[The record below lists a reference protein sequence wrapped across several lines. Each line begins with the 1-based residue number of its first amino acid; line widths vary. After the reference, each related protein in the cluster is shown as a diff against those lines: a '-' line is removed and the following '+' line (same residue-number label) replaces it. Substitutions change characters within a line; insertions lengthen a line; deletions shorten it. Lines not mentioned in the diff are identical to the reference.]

1 LPGSGSIVN
10 PELAHSSAAP
20 QVDPAST
27 AEQAHHRTACRPS
40 ALRRPGPRRLQPRI
54 CSLVTARHVIAMSQQ
69 HDDDGTVIRPAS
81 LASAVTPGSAPAGQ
95 TGGETPS
102 DIAEDG
108 LSLRVGARLGEFEI
122 TQRIGEGGFS
132 IVYLAM
138 DHSLERTV
146 ALKEYLPS
154 SLATRVGST
163 QVQPRSQRYRDTFE
177 AGLKSFVNEAKL
189 LAQFDHPSLVK
200 VYRFW
205 EANGTAY
212 MVMPF
217 YQGATVK
224 ETVRAMPRPPDEDW
238 LLMLLGPLTEALLV
252 IHAEHCYHRDIAPD
266 NVILLANSAKPL
278 LLDFGAARRVI
289 GDMTQGLTVILKAG
303 YAPVEQYAEI
313 PGMKQGPW
321 TDVYAL
327 AAVVYW
333 AITGSTPPASVGR
346 MLSDSFVPLARCAAG
361 RYSKRFLETID
372 RALLVRPEQRT
383 QTIDAFRAELGLT
396 GAGGARTPL
405 HHEDTDATV
414 IRPVGHGPAQN
425 ARSDPATSGPTVERT
440 HAESPRVSATP
451 SAVEASAR
459 EDRDPGVPH
468 RQPPLEDAASRT
480 ATDVDRSRSRGP
492 RWLLAGSAVGALTV
506 AAAIWWALQ
515 SPTAEPSRP
524 VQQQAPAI
532 AAEIRPG
539 ATPDVASA
547 PGAAVP
553 APDARLASPSTP
565 ETAPPAA
572 PPVAAEAVKPIP
584 EPTPSTVE
592 SAPAMPPRA
601 ESVPS
606 TAPPV
611 EAIPVTAPPPVEP
624 VPAAPTPP
632 AAARRAAPRDAVTA
646 PAARAERAAPRAA
659 DGARHERV
667 QAESANAAECAR
679 IVQRLSLGESSREL
693 LERLKVLKCQ

>member
-1 LPGSGSIVN
+1 
-10 PELAHSSAAP
+10 
-20 QVDPAST
+20 
-27 AEQAHHRTACRPS
+27 
-40 ALRRPGPRRLQPRI
+40 
-54 CSLVTARHVIAMSQQ
+54 MSQQ
-69 HDDDGTVIRPAS
+69 HDDDGTVIRPGGS
-81 LASAVTPGSAPAGQ
+81 SAAVAAGSARTGQ
-95 TGGETPS
+95 TGGAAAS

-138 DHSLERTV
+138 DHSLDRTV

-189 LAQFDHPSLVK
+189 LASFDHPSLVK

-238 LLMLLGPLTEALLV
+238 LLTLLGPLTEALMV
-252 IHAEHCYHRDIAPD
+252 IHAERCYHRDIAPD
-266 NVILLANSAKPL
+266 NVILLAHSAKPL

-361 RYSKRFLETID
+361 RYSTRFLETID

-383 QTIDAFRAELGLT
+383 QTIAAFRDELGLT
-396 GAGGARTPL
+396 AAGVAHAPL
-405 HHEDTDATV
+405 QRHDTDATV
-414 IRPVGHGPAQN
+414 IRPVGHGPLPRA
-425 ARSDPATSGPTVERT
+425 PAESATWSSRAERAPAEAFSSTAAPGTVEPLSRQDGDEVLP
-440 HAESPRVSATP
+440 HSQPTP
-451 SAVEASAR
+451 EEASS
-459 EDRDPGVPH
+459 VV
-468 RQPPLEDAASRT
+468 AAP
-480 ATDVDRSRSRGP
+480 VDRPGSGRR
-492 RWLLAGSAVGALTV
+492 RWLLGGSVIGAL
-506 AAAIWWALQ
+506 AAAAGIWWALQ
-515 SPTAEPSRP
+515 SPPVKPSSP
-524 VQQQAPAI
+524 VQAEAPSI
-532 AAEIRPG
+532 SAETRPSTTSD
-539 ATPDVASA
+539 AASA
-547 PGAAVP
+547 SATTVP
-553 APDARLASPSTP
+553 AADARRASPPIS
-565 ETAPPAA
+565 EAL
-572 PPVAAEAVKPIP
+572 PPVAAPATEAVNPSP
-584 EPTPSTVE
+584 EPTPPTLG
-592 SAPAMPPRA
+592 SAPLTPPRL

-606 TAPPV
+606 TPPPM
-611 EAIPVTAPPPVEP
+611 ESIPVPAPSPVEP
-624 VPAAPTPP
+624 VPVAPPPVQPVPVAPPPPVAAKRT
-632 AAARRAAPRDAVTA
+632 APRDAGTA
-646 PAARAERAAPRAA
+646 PPARERAAPRTAE
-659 DGARHERV
+659 GRTHERT
-667 QAESANAAECAR
+667 QAESTNPAECAR
-679 IVQRLSLGESSREL
+679 ILQRLSLGESSREL